1 MPPDVFF
8 RRRRLQ
14 SLLFF
19 AVLSG
24 LTYGSIVITQFD
36 VVQGIV
42 AVPRAFVWAV
52 ANFIPDERAW
62 SRLPRILEKLQETV
76 LVSIAASTIAALF
89 GLGLALLGANTT
101 RPHPWL
107 SLPARGLASIFR
119 NIDVSVWALI
129 LLFSFGQSGFTGF
142 FALFFVTFGFITRVM
157 IETIDEI
164 SADSVEALR
173 ATGAG
178 YGAIISQSVIPAC
191 LPQLISWLLYMIE
204 TNIRSATLVGILT
217 GTGIGFLFDL
227 YFKNFSY
234 GSASLVVLVTVVTVI
249 LIEMLSNSIRRT
261 IL

>member
-1 MPPDVFF
+1 MQPEAFF

-14 SLLFF
+14 SLLFLLIIT
-19 AVLSG
+19 A
-24 LTYGSIVITQFD
+24 LTYGGILMTQFD
-36 VVQGIV
+36 VTQGLMAI
-42 AVPRAFVWAV
+42 PRAFSWAI

-76 LVSIAASTIAALF
+76 LMAVASSSIASVF

-101 RPHPWL
+101 RPHPWF
-107 SLPARGLASIFR
+107 SLPARALASVFR

-142 FALFFVTFGFITRVM
+142 FALFFVTLGFITRVM
-157 IETIDEI
+157 VETIDEV
-164 SADSVEALR
+164 STDSVEALR

-178 YGAIISQSVIPAC
+178 YTAIISQSVIPAC
-191 LPQLISWLLYMIE
+191 LPQLISWVLYMIE

-234 GSASLVVLVTVVTVI
+234 GSASLVVLLTVAVVLIIETVSNYVRRVI
-249 LIEMLSNSIRRT
+249 L
-261 IL
+261 